1 MFIYTFQTIFIS
13 LILIILI
20 HYLYNFFKD
29 TLTTPKTKDLVNSS
43 QYQEIID
50 IIKNKEYIQT
60 IPNILNNHNNPIANT
75 NTNTNTN
82 SNISSSTPIDSL
94 TNTKTDINKN
104 EMKNELKNFLKQI
117 NSESKEISINN
128 NNNQSP
134 LETNPFSSNAYSSY
148 MESI

>member
-1 MFIYTFQTIFIS
+1 MLFSNFDAVEKKYLNNDIKKKE
-13 LILIILI
+13 
-20 HYLYNFFKD
+20 YLYNFFKD

-60 IPNILNNHNNPIANT
+60 IPNILSNHNNHITNT

-117 NSESKEISINN
+117 NSESKEIS
-128 NNNQSP
+128 
-134 LETNPFSSNAYSSY
+134 SNAYSSY